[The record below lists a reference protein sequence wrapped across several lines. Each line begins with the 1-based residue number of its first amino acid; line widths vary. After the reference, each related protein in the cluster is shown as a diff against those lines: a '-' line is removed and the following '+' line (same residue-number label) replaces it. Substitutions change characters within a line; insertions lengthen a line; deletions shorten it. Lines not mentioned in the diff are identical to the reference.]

1 MSSGHDASFPSAGE
15 ASSSAGKLPALF
27 ERLSYPGGMLSPY
40 GGSVSPYHEVLSPP
54 FGGSSPPGHVFPYPY
69 GVILPYADI
78 VSADAD
84 TVSPSVDVTSPSVDV
99 VSAPYD
105 VSWTNGDSFPWS
117 DELSSPSVVIALPSV
132 VMTLPSAEM
141 KTAAANA
148 YASVRIC
155 AHLSAFFLQVFT
167 LEPLLSHSQGLDP
180 AAKNKYVMSFKQQAL
195 GGFSKESDEA
205 VLVRGKAVLLA
216 MTDNPNFV
224 TPEPALETVTEIL
237 DDYDQKLAM
246 AKRRGSPEDTAAKND
261 ARKATEQML
270 KRLAFYVTQTADGSL
285 PKLLSSGFPVSSLPQ
300 KD

>member
-1 MSSGHDASFPSAGE
+1 
-15 ASSSAGKLPALF
+15 
-27 ERLSYPGGMLSPY
+27 ML
-40 GGSVSPYHEVLSPP
+40 L
-54 FGGSSPPGHVFPYPY
+54 
-69 GVILPYADI
+69 LLL
-78 VSADAD
+78 
-84 TVSPSVDVTSPSVDV
+84 
-99 VSAPYD
+99 
-105 VSWTNGDSFPWS
+105 N
-117 DELSSPSVVIALPSV
+117 
-132 VMTLPSAEM
+132 M

-155 AHLSAFFLQVFT
+155 AHLSAFFLKVFT
-167 LEPLLSHSQGLDP
+167 LGPLLSHSQGMDP

-237 DDYDQKLAM
+237 HDYEHKLSM
-246 AKRRGSPEDTAAKND
+246 ARRRGSPEDTAAKND
-261 ARKATEQML
+261 ARKAMEQML

-300 KD
+300 KGDVPVVVTGITLRDGRQQGQMRLDFYHNPSAKVYEYQVCQVDANGQPDEWSESYITSSSRLNIIAPLIPFQRYGVRVRAINGYGRSDWSEMATHVIR

>member
-1 MSSGHDASFPSAGE
+1 M
-15 ASSSAGKLPALF
+15 
-27 ERLSYPGGMLSPY
+27 
-40 GGSVSPYHEVLSPP
+40 
-54 FGGSSPPGHVFPYPY
+54 
-69 GVILPYADI
+69 
-78 VSADAD
+78 
-84 TVSPSVDVTSPSVDV
+84 SPSLDV

-105 VSWTNGDSFPWS
+105 VSWTHGDSISWF
-117 DELSSPSVVIALPSV
+117 DELSSPSV

-155 AHLSAFFLQVFT
+155 AHLSAFFLKVFT
-167 LEPLLSHSQGLDP
+167 LEPLLSHSQGMDP

-237 DDYDQKLAM
+237 HDYEHKLSM
-246 AKRRGSPEDTAAKND
+246 ARRRGSPEDTAAKND

-300 KD
+300 KDDVPVVVTGITLRDGRQQGQMRLDFYHNPSAKVYEYQVCQVDANGQPDEWSESYITSSSRLNIIAPLIPFQRYGVRVRAINGYGRSDWSEMATHVIR